1 MKWLYTALGA
11 LIVVAA
17 LAWALWPRPF
27 KVEATTIGRH
37 KITLTVEDEG
47 KSRVRDVFVVSA
59 PISGELS
66 RIDLHAGDTV
76 VAHSTVLAS
85 IKPVSPSLLDKRAR
99 LVAEASIDA
108 AKAAVD
114 LASAQLRQ
122 ATAQAYFM
130 KAEQHRAEIL
140 SHQGTI
146 SQTVYDKAVLDA
158 SVAAADE
165 DRAKA
170 NLAVQQRQYES
181 ARAVIFPV
189 STGSNQGPCCVDVFA
204 PTSGQ
209 VLRIVTESE
218 QVVQMG
224 TPLVEVG
231 DTNDIE
237 VAVDLLSRDAVRVV
251 PGNKAVIDGWGGP
264 ALSAKVVRVDP
275 VAVTKVSALGIEE
288 QRVSTV
294 LKLDGANQPG
304 QRLGHGF
311 RVVAHIVVWEE
322 DNILSIPVSALFRV
336 GTDWATYIIK
346 DNVARLKKLT
356 LGEKN
361 DELAAVTSGLAEG
374 DTVILH
380 PSDLLVE
387 GAKVEIL
394 PAP

>member
-1 MKWLYTALGA
+1 
-11 LIVVAA
+11 
-17 LAWALWPRPF
+17 
-27 KVEATTIGRH
+27 
-37 KITLTVEDEG
+37 
-47 KSRVRDVFVVSA
+47 VRDVFVVPA

-108 AKAAVD
+108 TKAAVD

-122 ATAQAYFM
+122 ATAQAAFM
-130 KAEQHRAEIL
+130 KAEQRRAEIL
-140 SHQGTI
+140 SHQGAI
-146 SQTVYDKAVLDA
+146 SQMVHDKAVLDA

-170 NLAVQQRQYES
+170 NLAVQQQYES

-189 STGSNQGPCCVDVFA
+189 STGSNQGPCCVDAFA

-264 ALSAKVVRVDP
+264 ALFATVVRVDP

-336 GTDWATYIIK
+336 GTD
-346 DNVARLKKLT
+346 
-356 LGEKN
+356 
-361 DELAAVTSGLAEG
+361 
-374 DTVILH
+374 
-380 PSDLLVE
+380 
-387 GAKVEIL
+387 
-394 PAP
+394 